1 MKHQREMK
9 KGERKIEDMTEKEIK
24 HLKNNII
31 NQMHVALCT
40 QLRAYDVG
48 FCAVEFIR
56 EFNKDK
62 DGHILGIRTRYNVK
76 FSKEKAL

>member
-9 KGERKIEDMTEKEIK
+9 RNERKIEDMTAKEIK

-48 FCAVEFIR
+48 FCAVEFVR
-56 EFNKDK
+56 EFRKDK
-62 DGHILGIRTRYNVK
+62 DGHILGIKTRYNIE
-76 FSKEKAL
+76 FSKEKQL